1 MILENGGSAMRSYLN
16 LDLSGRTTVVTGAS
30 SGIGRGVAEAMAEA
44 GANLVLV
51 GRDEMRLRE
60 TVEAVKRR
68 SVEAEPVAVELT
80 ADDAASTIVEAAMN
94 RFGALNILVNCAGIF
109 EPQPF
114 ETQPLESFD
123 RQMAVNVRAPFALT
137 QAALPHLR
145 PDGAVVNISSIAGYA
160 GFPQSAAYC
169 ATKGAVELMTRALAT
184 ELGPQGVRVNCVAP
198 GNIRTPMNAGQFAAS
213 PEYERSLEDKTPLGR
228 IGETE
233 DIAAAVVFL
242 ASPAAKFVNG
252 ASWLVDGGWA
262 AQ

>member
-1 MILENGGSAMRSYLN
+1 MRKY
-16 LDLSGRTTVVTGAS
+16 LDLDLAGKTAVVTGAS
-30 SGIGRGVAEAMAEA
+30 SGIGRAIAEAMAEA

-51 GRDEMRLRE
+51 GRDATRLRG
-60 TVEAVKRR
+60 TVEAVTARGVK
-68 SVEAEPVAVELT
+68 AEPVVVELT
-80 ADDAASTIVEAAMN
+80 ADEAPAAIVDAAVQ
-94 RFGALNILVNCAGIF
+94 RFGGLHILVNCAGIF

-137 QAALPHLR
+137 QAALPYLR
-145 PDGAVVNISSIAGYA
+145 PGGAVVNISSIAGYS

-169 ATKGAVELMTRALAT
+169 ASKGAVELMTRALAA
-184 ELGPQGVRVNCVAP
+184 ELGPEGVRVNCVAP
-198 GNIRTPMNAGQFAAS
+198 GNIRTPMNAAQFAAS
-213 PEYERSLEDKTPLGR
+213 REYEKSLEEKTPLGR

-233 DIAAAVVFL
+233 DIAAAVVYL

>member
-1 MILENGGSAMRSYLN
+1 MRTYLN
-16 LDLSGRTTVVTGAS
+16 LDLSGKTAVVTGAS
-30 SGIGRGVAEAMAEA
+30 SGIGRAIAEAMAEA

-51 GRDEMRLRE
+51 GRDRARLQE
-60 TVEAVKRR
+60 TVDTVIARGVQ
-68 SVEAEPVAVELT
+68 AEPIAIELI
-80 ADDAASTIVEAAMN
+80 AEDAPQRIVDAAMN

-114 ETQPLESFD
+114 ETQPMASFD
-123 RQMAVNVRAPFALT
+123 RQMAVNVRVPFALT

-145 PDGAVVNISSIAGYA
+145 PKGAVVNISSIAGYA

-169 ATKGAVELMTRALAT
+169 ATKGAIELMTRALAT

-198 GNIRTPMNAGQFAAS
+198 GNIRTPMNAESFAAS
-213 PEYERSLEDKTPLGR
+213 REYEKSLEDKTPLGR

-233 DIAAAVVFL
+233 DIAAAVVYL

-262 AQ
+262 AS

>member
-1 MILENGGSAMRSYLN
+1 MRTYLN
-16 LDLSGRTTVVTGAS
+16 LDLSGKTAVVTGAS
-30 SGIGRGVAEAMAEA
+30 SGIGRAIAEALAEA

-51 GRDEMRLRE
+51 GRDVGRLDE
-60 TVEAVKRR
+60 TVAAIRERG
-68 SVEAEPVAVELT
+68 VEADSVVVELT
-80 ADDAASTIVEAAMN
+80 DDSAPKAIVNAAVQ
-94 RFGALNILVNCAGIF
+94 RFGGLNVLVNCAGIF

-137 QAALPHLR
+137 QAALPYLR
-145 PDGAVVNISSIAGYA
+145 PEGAVVNISSIAGYA

-198 GNIRTPMNAGQFAAS
+198 GNIRTPMNAAQFAAS
-213 PEYERSLEDKTPLGR
+213 REYEKSLEDKTPLGR

-233 DIAAAVVFL
+233 DIAAAVVYL

>member
-1 MILENGGSAMRSYLN
+1 MRSYLN

-51 GRDEMRLRE
+51 GRDEKRLRE
-60 TVEAVKRR
+60 TVEAVKKR
-68 SVEAEPVAVELT
+68 SAEAEPVAVELT

-198 GNIRTPMNAGQFAAS
+198 GNIRTPMNAGEFAAS

>member
-1 MILENGGSAMRSYLN
+1 
-16 LDLSGRTTVVTGAS
+16 
-30 SGIGRGVAEAMAEA
+30 MAEA

-51 GRDEMRLRE
+51 GRDAERLRE
-60 TVEAVKRR
+60 TVGAVTARGVAAEAV
-68 SVEAEPVAVELT
+68 ALELT
-80 ADDAASTIVEAAMN
+80 SNEAPAAIIDAAVQ
-94 RFGALNILVNCAGIF
+94 RFGGLNVLVNCAGIF

-137 QAALPHLR
+137 QAALPYLR
-145 PDGAVVNISSIAGYA
+145 PGGAVVNISSIAGYS

-169 ATKGAVELMTRALAT
+169 ASKGAVELMTRALAA

-213 PEYERSLEDKTPLGR
+213 REYERSLEEKTPLGR

-233 DIAAAVVFL
+233 DIAAAVVYL

>member
-1 MILENGGSAMRSYLN
+1 MRKYLD
-16 LDLSGRTTVVTGAS
+16 LDLSGKTAVVTGAS
-30 SGIGRGVAEAMAEA
+30 SGIGRAIAEALAEA
-44 GANLVLV
+44 GADLVVV
-51 GRDEMRLRE
+51 GRDADRLAA
-60 TVEAVKRR
+60 TVAAVQARDAQ
-68 SVEAEPVAVELT
+68 AEPLAVELT
-80 ADDAASTIVEAAMN
+80 ADDAPRTIVDAALR
-94 RFGALNILVNCAGIF
+94 RFGGLHILVNCAGIF

-114 ETQPLESFD
+114 ETQPLASFD

-145 PDGAVVNISSIAGYA
+145 PGGTVVNISSIAGYV

-169 ATKGAVELMTRALAT
+169 ATKGAVELMTRALAA
-184 ELGPQGVRVNCVAP
+184 ELGPQGVRVNCIAP
-198 GNIRTPMNAGQFAAS
+198 GNIRTPMNADQFAVSRA
-213 PEYERSLEDKTPLGR
+213 YEQSLEEKTPLGR

-233 DIAAAVVFL
+233 DIAAAVVYL

>member
-1 MILENGGSAMRSYLN
+1 MRTYLN
-16 LDLSGRTTVVTGAS
+16 LDLSGKTAVVTGAS
-30 SGIGRGVAEAMAEA
+30 SGSGRAIAEAMAEA

-51 GRDEMRLRE
+51 GRDEGRLAE
-60 TVEAVKRR
+60 TVASVKERG
-68 SVEAEPVAVELT
+68 VEVETVAAELT
-80 ADDAASTIVEAAMN
+80 DDDAPKRIVEAAVR
-94 RFGALNILVNCAGIF
+94 RFGGLNVLVNCAGIF

-114 ETQPLESFD
+114 ETQPLASFD

-137 QAALPHLR
+137 QAALPYLR
-145 PDGAVVNISSIAGYA
+145 PEGAVVNISSIAGYA

-198 GNIRTPMNAGQFAAS
+198 GNIRTPMNAAQFAAS
-213 PEYERSLEDKTPLGR
+213 REYEKSLEDKTPLGR

-233 DIAAAVVFL
+233 DIAAAVVYL

>member
-1 MILENGGSAMRSYLN
+1 MLEQRGSEMRSYLN

-30 SGIGRGVAEAMAEA
+30 SGIGRAIAEAMAEV
-44 GANLVLV
+44 GSNLVLV
-51 GRDEMRLRE
+51 GRNEERLQ
-60 TVEAVKRR
+60 EAVAAVKERGA
-68 SVEAEPVAVELT
+68 EAEPVAVELT
-80 ADDAASTIVEAAMN
+80 ADTAPRTIVDAAMK

-123 RQMAVNVRAPFALT
+123 RQMAINVRAPFALT

-184 ELGPQGVRVNCVAP
+184 ELGPEGIRVNCVAP
-198 GNIRTPMNAGQFAAS
+198 GNIRTPMNADQFAAS
-213 PEYERSLEDKTPLGR
+213 REYERSLEEKTPLGR

>member
-1 MILENGGSAMRSYLN
+1 MRSYLN
-16 LDLSGRTTVVTGAS
+16 LDLSGRTSVVTGAS
-30 SGIGRGVAEAMAEA
+30 SGIGRTVAGAMAEA
-44 GANLVLV
+44 GANLMLI
-51 GRDEMRLRE
+51 GRDEERLQE
-60 TVEAVKRR
+60 TVSAVKERGG
-68 SVEAEPVAVELT
+68 EAEPVAVELT
-80 ADDAASTIVEAAMN
+80 ADNAASTIVEATMK

-123 RQMAVNVRAPFALT
+123 RQMAVNVRAPFALI

-198 GNIRTPMNAGQFAAS
+198 GNIRTPMNAEQFAAS
-213 PEYERSLEDKTPLGR
+213 PEYQKSLEDKTPLGR

>member
-1 MILENGGSAMRSYLN
+1 MRKYLD
-16 LDLSGRTTVVTGAS
+16 LDLSGKTAVVTGAS
-30 SGIGRGVAEAMAEA
+30 SGIGRAIAEAMAEA

-51 GRDEMRLRE
+51 GRDMERLRE
-60 TVEAVKRR
+60 TVAAVTARGVAAEA
-68 SVEAEPVAVELT
+68 VAVELT
-80 ADDAASTIVEAAMN
+80 ADEAPAAIVSAAVR
-94 RFGALNILVNCAGIF
+94 RFGGLNVLVNCAGIF

-137 QAALPHLR
+137 QAALPYLR
-145 PDGAVVNISSIAGYA
+145 PGGAVVNISSIAGYS

-169 ATKGAVELMTRALAT
+169 ASKGAVELMTRALAA

-213 PEYERSLEDKTPLGR
+213 REYERSLEEKTPLGR

-233 DIAAAVVFL
+233 DIAAAVVYL

-252 ASWLVDGGWA
+252 ASWLVDGGSA

>member
-1 MILENGGSAMRSYLN
+1 MRTYLN
-16 LDLSGRTTVVTGAS
+16 LDLSGKTAVVTGAS
-30 SGIGRGVAEAMAEA
+30 SGIGRSIAEAMAEA
-44 GANLVLV
+44 GAELVLV
-51 GRDEMRLRE
+51 GRDEGRLAE
-60 TVEAVKRR
+60 TVAAVRER
-68 SVEAEPVAVELT
+68 GVEAEPVTVELT
-80 ADDAASTIVEAAMN
+80 DDDAPRKIVEATVQ
-94 RFGALNILVNCAGIF
+94 RFGGLNVLVNCAGIF
-109 EPQPF
+109 EPMPF
-114 ETQPLESFD
+114 ETQPMESFD

-137 QAALPHLR
+137 QAALPYLR
-145 PDGAVVNISSIAGYA
+145 PEGAVVNISSIAGYA

-198 GNIRTPMNAGQFAAS
+198 GNIRTPMNAAQFAAS
-213 PEYERSLEDKTPLGR
+213 REYEQSLEEKTPLGR

-233 DIAAAVVFL
+233 DIAAAVVYL

>member
-1 MILENGGSAMRSYLN
+1 MRSYLN
-16 LDLSGRTTVVTGAS
+16 LDLSGRTSVVTGAS
-30 SGIGRGVAEAMAEA
+30 SGIGRAVAEAMAEA
-44 GANLVLV
+44 GANLVLI
-51 GRDEMRLRE
+51 GRDEDRLQE
-60 TVEAVKRR
+60 TVAAIKERGGEAEAVG
-68 SVEAEPVAVELT
+68 VELT
-80 ADDAASTIVEAAMN
+80 ADEAASTIVEAAIK

-114 ETQPLESFD
+114 ETQPLASFD

-145 PDGAVVNISSIAGYA
+145 PDGTVVNISSIAGYA

-198 GNIRTPMNAGQFAAS
+198 GNIRTPMNAEQFAAS

>member
-1 MILENGGSAMRSYLN
+1 MRSYLN

-30 SGIGRGVAEAMAEA
+30 SGIGRAVAEAMAEA
-44 GANLVLV
+44 GANRVLI
-51 GRDEMRLRE
+51 GRDEERLQE
-60 TVEAVKRR
+60 TVEAVKERGG
-68 SVEAEPVAVELT
+68 EAEPVAVELT
-80 ADDAASTIVEAAMN
+80 ADDAASTIVEAAMK

-114 ETQPLESFD
+114 EKQPLESFD

-184 ELGPQGVRVNCVAP
+184 ELGPQGIRVNCVAP
-198 GNIRTPMNAGQFAAS
+198 GNIRTPMNAEQFATS

-233 DIAAAVVFL
+233 DIATAVVFL

>member
-1 MILENGGSAMRSYLN
+1 MRRY
-16 LDLSGRTTVVTGAS
+16 LDLDLTDKTAVVTGAS
-30 SGIGRGVAEAMAEA
+30 SGIGRAISEAMAEA

-51 GRDEMRLRE
+51 GRDLARLQE
-60 TVEAVKRR
+60 TIEAVTARG
-68 SVEAEPVAVELT
+68 VAAEPVAVELT
-80 ADDAASTIVEAAMN
+80 ADDAPAMIVAAAVK
-94 RFGALNILVNCAGIF
+94 RFGGLNVLINCAGIF
-109 EPQPF
+109 EPMPF
-114 ETQPLESFD
+114 ETQPLASFD

-137 QAALPHLR
+137 QAALPYLQ

-169 ATKGAVELMTRALAT
+169 ATKGAVELMTRALGV
-184 ELGPQGVRVNCVAP
+184 ELGPLGVRVNCVAP
-198 GNIRTPMNAGQFAAS
+198 GNIRTPMNARQFAAS
-213 PEYERSLEDKTPLGR
+213 REYEKSLEDKTPLGR

-233 DIAAAVVFL
+233 DIAAAVVYL

>member
-1 MILENGGSAMRSYLN
+1 M
-16 LDLSGRTTVVTGAS
+16 
-30 SGIGRGVAEAMAEA
+30 
-44 GANLVLV
+44 
-51 GRDEMRLRE
+51 
-60 TVEAVKRR
+60 
-68 SVEAEPVAVELT
+68 
-80 ADDAASTIVEAAMN
+80 
-94 RFGALNILVNCAGIF
+94 
-109 EPQPF
+109 
-114 ETQPLESFD
+114 
-123 RQMAVNVRAPFALT
+123 
-137 QAALPHLR
+137 
-145 PDGAVVNISSIAGYA
+145 VNISSIAGYT

-198 GNIRTPMNAGQFAAS
+198 GNIRTPMNAEQFAAS

-233 DIAAAVVFL
+233 DIAAAVVYL

>member
-1 MILENGGSAMRSYLN
+1 MRSYLN

-30 SGIGRGVAEAMAEA
+30 SGIGRAVAEAMAEA
-44 GANLVLV
+44 GANLVLI
-51 GRDEMRLRE
+51 GRDEKRLRK
-60 TVEAVKRR
+60 TVEAVKERG
-68 SVEAEPVAVELT
+68 VEAEPVAVELT
-80 ADDAASTIVEAAMN
+80 ADDAASTIVEAAME

-198 GNIRTPMNAGQFAAS
+198 AISAPR
-213 PEYERSLEDKTPLGR
+213 
-228 IGETE
+228 
-233 DIAAAVVFL
+233 
-242 ASPAAKFVNG
+242 
-252 ASWLVDGGWA
+252 
-262 AQ
+262 